1 MAAPKINARASSWRS
16 FVVPSL
22 LILIL
27 FLSVGY
33 YVITTIRNFYNH
45 ERAEE
50 ASVLA
55 KSYTSV
61 LSTVI
66 DAEQQI
72 EDQLNSTLRVAGVTV
87 SKYVQPFS
95 QELLA
100 TMASNL
106 DVDVIYLY
114 DENLIVTHSSN
125 GEYLDWTAPEGH
137 PIEAFY
143 HSGADSLV
151 EEIREDTVSGIPHKY
166 GYHRFADGRMV
177 QVGIFAS
184 NIKKLYSQFEPQYI
198 VDKLSHDSKHTL
210 LALLDDKGSVI
221 AASDPSLVG
230 NAIQPENIGLPIS
243 ETQYKLIDWENQE
256 FLAFHLP
263 IVIKE
268 KHAGSLVLFYDLSSV
283 NILMLRISLIVSISL
298 LLFFLYFLFSFLNI
312 YRKNQRILNL
322 AYHDELTGLHNL
334 RYYHQYLSEL
344 KSKKV
349 ACIVLNPTNFR
360 MLNML
365 FGYEHGDMVLIGIGE
380 MLTKLSEHY
389 KPSQP
394 FRLSDDR
401 FLMVLSDYQDEQM
414 LTSLC
419 ASMLGI
425 KEEAGLFGSIE
436 ICLGLVESEG
446 PYDSTR
452 MLREALIALNAT
464 SVTNKIQFYNE
475 HLEEILVERDAI
487 ESELNQ
493 AISSPTN
500 GLSLVFQPIIESK
513 SGKIRS
519 FEALARLTSQKLGM
533 ISPLTFIQIAEQR
546 QLIIPLGKKILSL
559 ACDFIAVLQNSGY
572 DSISVA
578 VNISAIQLMHESFVP
593 DLVSL
598 LQEKGV
604 QNQSLE
610 LELTESVFTQDMELL
625 SNQLRTIRSLGIRIS
640 IDDFG
645 TGYSSLSRLGTLP
658 IDTIKL
664 DKQFVDKLQSN
675 EEQAKGLASDI
686 ISMAHHIGKVVVAEG
701 VEEQEQ
707 RTMLT
712 NMECDLLQGYL
723 FSKPIPAQK
732 ALELLE
738 SKGELDAYPS

>member
-1 MAAPKINARASSWRS
+1 MIAPKTSVKSSSWRS
-16 FVVPSL
+16 LVVPSL
-22 LILIL
+22 LILAL
-27 FLSVGY
+27 FLAIGI
-33 YVITTIRNFYNH
+33 YVITTILNFYYH

-72 EDQLNSTLRVAGVTV
+72 DDQLHSTLRVAGVTV

-114 DENLIVTHSSN
+114 DENLTVTQSSN
-125 GEYLDWTAPEGH
+125 GEYLGWEVPEGH
-137 PIEAFY
+137 PIDAFY
-143 HSGADSLV
+143 QSGAAYLV
-151 EEIREDTVSGIPHKY
+151 EKIREDTVSGIPHKY
-166 GYHRFADGRMV
+166 GYHRFEDGRMV

-184 NIKKLYSQFEPQYI
+184 NITKLYSQFEPQYI
-198 VDKLSHDSKHTL
+198 VDKLSHDSEHTL
-210 LALLDDKGSVI
+210 LALLDVEGSVI
-221 AASDPSLVG
+221 AASDQSLVG
-230 NAIQPENIGLPIS
+230 SAIQPETIGLPIS
-243 ETQYKLIDWENQE
+243 ETQYKQITWDTKEY
-256 FLAFHLP
+256 LAFHLP

-268 KHAGSLVLFYDLSSV
+268 EDAGSLVLFYDLSSV
-283 NILMLRISLIVSISL
+283 NILMLRISIIVSISL
-298 LLFFLYFLFSFLNI
+298 LLFFLLFLFSFHNI
-312 YRKNQRILNL
+312 HRKNQKILNI
-322 AYHDELTGLHNL
+322 AYHDELTGLHNI
-334 RYYHQYLSEL
+334 RYYHEYIASL
-344 KSKKV
+344 KSKRV
-349 ACIVLNPTNFR
+349 ACIVLNPINFR

-365 FGYEHGDMVLIGIGE
+365 YGYDHGDMVLIGIGE
-380 MLTKLSEHY
+380 MLTKLSVQY
-389 KPSQP
+389 KPCQP

-401 FLMVLSDYQDEQM
+401 FLMVISDYQDDEV
-414 LTSLC
+414 LNSFC
-419 ASMLGI
+419 SSMLGI
-425 KEEAGLFGSIE
+425 KEKAGLFGSIE
-436 ICLGLVESEG
+436 ICLGLVKSEG

-464 SVTNKIQFYNE
+464 SVTNRIQFFNE
-475 HLEEILVERDAI
+475 HLEEILLERDAI
-487 ESELNQ
+487 ESELKL
-493 AISSPTN
+493 AISSAPN
-500 GLSLVFQPIIESK
+500 GLSLVFQPIIESG

-559 ACDFIAVLQNSGY
+559 ACDFIATLQSSGY

-598 LQEKGV
+598 LREKGV
-604 QNQSLE
+604 QNQNLE

-625 SNQLRTIRSLGIRIS
+625 SNQLSTIRTMGIRIS

-658 IDTIKL
+658 IDTLKL
-664 DKQFVDKLQSN
+664 DKQFVDKLQNN
-675 EEQAKGLASDI
+675 EAQARGLASDI

-707 RTMLT
+707 RSILT

-723 FSKPIPAQK
+723 FSKPIPAQY
-732 ALELLE
+732 ALKLLE
-738 SKGELDAYPS
+738 SKGELDA

>member
-1 MAAPKINARASSWRS
+1 M
-16 FVVPSL
+16 VPSL
-22 LILIL
+22 LILAL
-27 FLSVGY
+27 FLSIGY
-33 YVITTIRNFYNH
+33 YVITIILNFYYRD
-45 ERAEE
+45 RAEE

-72 EDQLNSTLRVAGVTV
+72 EDQLSSTLRVAGVMV
-87 SKYVQPFS
+87 AQYSKPFS
-95 QELLA
+95 QQALL
-100 TMASNL
+100 TMTKNL
-106 DVDVIYLY
+106 DIDVIYIY
-114 DENLIVTHSSN
+114 DETLTVTSSSN
-125 GEYLDWTAPEGH
+125 GEYLGWTAPEGH

-143 HSGADSLV
+143 LSGSDSLV

-184 NIKKLYSQFEPQYI
+184 NITKLYSQFEPQYI
-198 VDKLSHDSKHTL
+198 VDKLSHDSEHTL
-210 LALLDDKGSVI
+210 LALLDDKGLVI
-221 AASDPSLVG
+221 AASDQSLVG
-230 NAIQPENIGLPIS
+230 SSIQTENIGLSIS
-243 ETQYKLIDWENQE
+243 ETQYKQVDWENKE
-256 FLAFHLP
+256 YLAFHLP

-268 KHAGSLVLFYDLSSV
+268 KHAGSLVLFYDLSRV

-312 YRKNQRILNL
+312 HRKNQRILNL

-344 KSKKV
+344 KSKRV
-349 ACIVLNPTNFR
+349 ACIVFNPTNFR
-360 MLNML
+360 MINML
-365 FGYEHGDMVLIGIGE
+365 YGYDHGDMVLIGIGN
-380 MLTKLSEHY
+380 MLTKLSEQY
-389 KPSQP
+389 KPCQP

-401 FLMVLSDYQDEQM
+401 FLMVLSDYQDGEE
-414 LTSLC
+414 LDSLC
-419 ASMLGI
+419 SSLMSI
-425 KEEAGLFGSIE
+425 KEETGLFGSIE
-436 ICLGLVESEG
+436 ICLGLARSETETH
-446 PYDSTR
+446 DSTR
-452 MLREALIALNAT
+452 LLKEALIALDAT
-464 SVTNKIQFYNE
+464 SITHKIQVYNE
-475 HLEEILVERDAI
+475 HLEENLIQSDAI
-487 ESELNQ
+487 ESELKL

-500 GLSLVFQPIIESK
+500 GLSLVYQPIVESG
-513 SGKIRS
+513 SSVIHS
-519 FEALARLTSQKLGM
+519 FEALARLQSQKLGM

-559 ACDFIAVLQNSGY
+559 ACDFIVELQKRGFT
-572 DSISVA
+572 SISVA

-598 LQEKGV
+598 LREKGI

-610 LELTESVFTQDMELL
+610 LELTESVFAQDTELL
-625 SNQLRTIRSLGIRIS
+625 SNQLRTIRAMGIRIS
-640 IDDFG
+640 LDDFG

-658 IDTIKL
+658 IDTLKL

-675 EEQAKGLASDI
+675 EAQARGLASDI

-707 RTMLT
+707 RSILID
-712 NMECDLLQGYL
+712 MECDLLQGYL
-723 FSKPIPAQK
+723 FSKPIPAPY
-732 ALELLE
+732 AFELLVNKE
-738 SKGELDAYPS
+738 ERNA